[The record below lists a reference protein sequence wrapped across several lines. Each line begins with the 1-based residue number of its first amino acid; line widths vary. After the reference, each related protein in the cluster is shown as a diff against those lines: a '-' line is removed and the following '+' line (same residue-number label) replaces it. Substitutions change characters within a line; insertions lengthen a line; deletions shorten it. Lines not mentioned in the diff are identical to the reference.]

1 MIFSLVHSAPP
12 SLPIFTCSFKPAAAP
27 YGRLKPLCKLPV
39 ALTAKSPPP
48 ARDIVIDFGKYKG
61 KMLGAIPSPYLKW
74 ISANLRSG
82 DTLHWAQLADQVL
95 QDAVYRDRLEW
106 EFASRVLD
114 GGTPSSASSSLL
126 EISQRF
132 GWDNDDKIGWRRVDF
147 ELLGTSKGGR
157 IPRLESLNE
166 EEKKKRGG
174 SGIRA
179 GKEEKDGGG
188 GGGSRRGSGG
198 DGIVEESEDRRRKER
213 RERLRMR
220 KAAEEEKLG
229 VLGRDEGRLV
239 NQGLFGGRGGDRTAE
254 IKSRFPGREG
264 LLKKVLEGKKRCL

>member
-1 MIFSLVHSAPP
+1 
-12 SLPIFTCSFKPAAAP
+12 
-27 YGRLKPLCKLPV
+27 
-39 ALTAKSPPP
+39 
-48 ARDIVIDFGKYKG
+48 
-61 KMLGAIPSPYLKW
+61 MLGAIPSPYLKW

-114 GGTPSSASSSLL
+114 GGTPSSASSSGTDAVSQLL

-166 EEKKKRGG
+166 EEKKK
-174 SGIRA
+174 
-179 GKEEKDGGG
+179 
-188 GGGSRRGSGG
+188 SRRGSGG

>member
-1 MIFSLVHSAPP
+1 
-12 SLPIFTCSFKPAAAP
+12 
-27 YGRLKPLCKLPV
+27 
-39 ALTAKSPPP
+39 
-48 ARDIVIDFGKYKG
+48 
-61 KMLGAIPSPYLKW
+61 MLGAIPSPYLKW

-114 GGTPSSASSSLL
+114 GGTPSSASSSGTDAVSQLL

-157 IPRLESLNE
+157 IPRLESLND
-166 EEKKKRGG
+166 
-174 SGIRA
+174 GIRA

-188 GGGSRRGSGG
+188 GGGS
-198 DGIVEESEDRRRKER
+198 RRKER